1 MDDLLADFLAE
12 TNEGLAELDTALL
25 RLEQAPGD
33 RATLSLVF
41 RLVHTIKGT
50 CGFLGLARL
59 EGVTHVAETVLGR
72 VRDGKLA
79 ATPGLVSG
87 VLRALDVVKAI
98 VAGLAATGTEP
109 AGDDEDLI
117 AALHALADGGAA
129 TMPEPAPAGD
139 ATDPASEIFA
149 QVSAPGTSLSIRV
162 GVDMLENLMLLVS
175 ELVLARNQLLQL
187 SRTRDD
193 PAFSVPLQRLSNITS
208 DLQEGVMK
216 TRMQPIGK
224 AWAKLPRLV
233 RDLARD
239 LGKRI
244 ELHMHGQGT
253 ELDRQVLELMR
264 DPLTHMVRNSA
275 DHGLERPEERRA
287 AGKPE
292 TGCIQL
298 SAYHEGGQILIEIS
312 DDGRGLAL
320 DRIRAKALSHGVVTE
335 AELAA
340 MTEAELHQ
348 LIFRPGF
355 STAPEVTSVSG
366 RGVGLDVVKTNIERI
381 GGSIELHSRAGEG
394 CCFTIIIP
402 LTLAIVSALIVEAAG
417 ERFAIP
423 QAGVV
428 ELVHA
433 HSRLHR
439 EVHPAAPL
447 DCGEDG
453 AAWIEHIEGAPILR
467 LRDRLLPLVSLAGLL
482 RLPPITDEPPKMG
495 DAYVVVTSVG
505 TTTLG
510 VMVDRVFD
518 TEEIVVK
525 PVAPILRHITMFSG
539 NTILGDGS
547 VIMILDPN
555 GIARATGVGGASEAR
570 HAVSTAQAVG
580 MQSDERTSILLFRA
594 GSEQPRA
601 VPLGLVARLEHI
613 PCERIEG
620 TAGHYVTQ
628 YRGQLMPLICLDP
641 AQPLGGRKEDRG
653 TGLPVL
659 VFTEGERSM
668 GLAVDEILDVVTE
681 RLRIE
686 LGGAKPDV
694 LGSAVIAGRATEVLD
709 AGYWLAQAGQDW
721 FRPSGGHGGRARVLC
736 IEDSD
741 FFRQMLVP
749 TLSAAGYQVS
759 TVESAERA
767 LALQDAGVR
776 FDVVVS
782 DIEMEGLGGLGFA
795 RDVRAGGAWA
805 SLPLVALSGRTAPA
819 DIAAGRAAGFTEYV
833 AKLDRAALL
842 AALQRCLRASAGAA
856 A

>member
-1 MDDLLADFLAE
+1 M
-12 TNEGLAELDTALL
+12 
-25 RLEQAPGD
+25 
-33 RATLSLVF
+33 TL
-41 RLVHTIKGT
+41 
-50 CGFLGLARL
+50 
-59 EGVTHVAETVLGR
+59 
-72 VRDGKLA
+72 
-79 ATPGLVSG
+79 
-87 VLRALDVVKAI
+87 
-98 VAGLAATGTEP
+98 
-109 AGDDEDLI
+109 
-117 AALHALADGGAA
+117 
-129 TMPEPAPAGD
+129 
-139 ATDPASEIFA
+139 
-149 QVSAPGTSLSIRV
+149 V
-162 GVDMLENLMLLVS
+162 G
-175 ELVLARNQLLQL
+175 ELVLARNQLVQL

-193 PAFSVPLQRLSNITS
+193 SAFSASLQRLSHITS

-233 RDLARD
+233 RDLARN

-244 ELHMHGQGT
+244 ELHMHGQDT

-264 DPLTHMVRNSA
+264 DPLTHMVRNCA
-275 DHGLERPEERRA
+275 DHGLEGPEERSA
-287 AGKPE
+287 VGKPE

-298 SAYHEGGQILIEIS
+298 SAYHEGGQILLEIS

-320 DRIRAKALSHGVVTE
+320 DRIRAKALSRGFATE

-340 MTEAELHQ
+340 MTEAQLHQ

-355 STAPEVTSVSG
+355 STAAEITSVSG

-381 GGSIELHSRAGEG
+381 GGSIELHSKPGEG
-394 CCFTIIIP
+394 CCFTITIP
-402 LTLAIVSALIVEAAG
+402 LTLAIVSALVVEAAG

-423 QAGVV
+423 QAGVL

-433 HSRLHR
+433 RPR
-439 EVHPAAPL
+439 ERPSERPSERPTMRPNAHQAAPPGC
-447 DCGEDG
+447 DESG

-482 RLPPITDEPPKMG
+482 RLPPITDEPPMAG
-495 DAYVVVTSVG
+495 DACIVVTSVG

-555 GIARATGVGGASEAR
+555 GIARASGVGGASEAR
-570 HAVSTAQAVG
+570 RPVAAAQAVG
-580 MQSDERTSILLFRA
+580 MQSEERTSSILLFRA

-613 PCERIEG
+613 PCARIEG
-620 TAGHYVTQ
+620 TAGRYVSQ
-628 YRGQLMPLICLDP
+628 YRGQLMPLICLD
-641 AQPLGGRKEDRG
+641 ASQSVGDSQEDG
-653 TGLPVL
+653 DAGLPVL
-659 VFTEGERSM
+659 IFTEGERSM
-668 GLAVDEILDVVTE
+668 GLVVNEILDVVTD
-681 RLRIE
+681 RLHIE
-686 LGGAKPDV
+686 LGGAKPGA
-694 LGSAVIAGRATEVLD
+694 LGSAIIAGRATEVLD

-721 FRPSGGHGGRARVLC
+721 FRPGGGHDSKARVLC

-795 RDVRAGGAWA
+795 RGVRAGGAWA
-805 SLPLVALSGRTAPA
+805 ALPLVALSGRTAPA

-842 AALQRCLRASAGAA
+842 SALQRCLRASAEAA